1 MNSPSRFEYR
11 GDLATTPVPEALQ
24 TIHHYRVP
32 GVMTVTRGETVKRIY
47 VSGGVV
53 VFSTSTEREDSLGEL
68 LVRRGTISRQD
79 HDRTIS
85 PILASAGT
93 KRQGEVLLEG
103 GLVSE
108 ALLHERVVELV
119 RSIVFSVFAWDEGTV
134 TFEVGRFRTDDL
146 VRLDL
151 PVRRTIL
158 EGAKSV
164 GEVRPLVS
172 RLGPSWTVYEP
183 SWAPG
188 DVADVGLGVEELRFL
203 ERVDGTR
210 TLRELVNQGPADAA
224 GNARLLY
231 AFRALKLVSRREET
245 SRGGI
250 RKIQWK
256 TGGPEPLGTSP
267 DGGGEE

>member
-1 MNSPSRFEYR
+1 MYPPSRFEFR

-32 GVMTVTRGETVKRIY
+32 GVMTVSRGETVKRIY
-47 VSGGVV
+47 VWGGAV
-53 VFSTSTEREDSLGEL
+53 VFSSSTQREDSLGEF
-68 LVRRGTISRQD
+68 LVRSGTISRQD
-79 HDRTIS
+79 HDRTV
-85 PILASAGT
+85 PLLLAAGGT
-93 KRQGEVLLEG
+93 KRHGKVLLET

-108 ALLHERVVELV
+108 PLLRRRVFEQV
-119 RSIVFSVFAWDEGTV
+119 RSIVFSVFPWQEGTV
-134 TFEVGRFRTDDL
+134 TFDVGTFGTDEL

-151 PVRRTIL
+151 PMRRTIL
-158 EGAKSV
+158 EGVKSIA
-164 GEVRPLVS
+164 EVRPLVS
-172 RLGPSWTVYEP
+172 RLGPSWTVYDP
-183 SWAPG
+183 SRTPG
-188 DVADVGLGVEELRFL
+188 DVADVGLDAGELRLL

-210 TLRELVNQGPADAA
+210 TLRELVTQGPSDPA

-256 TGGPEPLGTSP
+256 TGGPEPSGTP
-267 DGGGEE
+267 PAGGSQE